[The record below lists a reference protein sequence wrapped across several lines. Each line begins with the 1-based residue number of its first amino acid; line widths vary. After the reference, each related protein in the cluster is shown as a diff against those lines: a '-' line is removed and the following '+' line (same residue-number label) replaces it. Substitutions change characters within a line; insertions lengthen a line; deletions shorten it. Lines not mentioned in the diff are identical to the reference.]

1 MKYKRTFFPKQ
12 NNLEKIK
19 MTANAKKAVKIGS
32 MCFLAYL
39 AVYLARNILSTVTPA
54 MQAQGFTKDA
64 IGVASSAYFYTY
76 AIGQLINGLI
86 GNRIK
91 AKYMMSFGLAFAG
104 MSNFLFAQ
112 INLASKSYG
121 TIPLGAYIAYAATG
135 FFLAMIYGPMT
146 KIVSE
151 NTEMPYTTRCSLGY
165 TFASYFGS
173 PVAGLLATFLAWQSV
188 FTVSSVVLVTM
199 SVVVFTSF
207 TVFERKGL
215 ITYGRFKVEK
225 RSKGGKGTLKKL
237 FEREIVKFSLIS
249 ILTGVVR
256 TSVLFWL
263 PTYFNERLEF
273 SKETST
279 LIFTVAS
286 LFISCGAFIV
296 VFIYE
301 KLGHNLDKTVLIMFT
316 SATLCFALTYVVE
329 NPIVNV
335 VLIVLSIMSSNGA
348 ATMLWSR
355 YCPSLRDTGVVSGVV
370 GFLDFLSYMAAATA
384 NIVFPFLIEK
394 REWAWDSIVLI
405 WLSLMLV
412 GVAIS
417 LPWKKLR
424 KKDI

>member
-1 MKYKRTFFPKQ
+1 
-12 NNLEKIK
+12 
-19 MTANAKKAVKIGS
+19 MTANAKKAIKIGS

-39 AVYLARNILSTVTPA
+39 AVYLARNILSAVTPF

-64 IGVASSAYFYTY
+64 IGVASSIYFYTY
-76 AIGQLINGLI
+76 AVGQLINGVV
-86 GNRIK
+86 GNKIK

-104 MSNFLFAQ
+104 VSNFLFAE
-112 INLASKSYG
+112 INTVSATYG
-121 TIPLGAYIAYAATG
+121 TIPLGAYIAYGSTG

-188 FTVSSVVLVTM
+188 FTVSSVVLVVMAAT
-199 SVVVFTSF
+199 VFISF
-207 TVFERKGL
+207 TVFERKGI
-215 ITYGRFKVEK
+215 ITYGRFKAEK
-225 RSKGGKGTLKKL
+225 HKKGEKGSIKKL
-237 FEREIVKFSLIS
+237 FERQIVKFSLVS

-263 PTYFNERLEF
+263 PTYFNERLEY
-273 SKETST
+273 SESTSA

-301 KLGHNLDKTVLIMFT
+301 KMGHNLDKTVLLMFS
-316 SATLCFALTYVVE
+316 SAAICFALTYLVKT
-329 NPIVNV
+329 PALNV
-335 VLIVLSIMSSNGA
+335 PLIVISIMASNGA

-355 YCPSLRDTGVVSGVV
+355 YCPSLRDTGIVSGVV

-394 REWAWDSIVLI
+394 KAWAWDSIVII
-405 WLSLMLV
+405 WLALMLV
-412 GVAIS
+412 GVIIA
-417 LPWKKLR
+417 LPR
-424 KKDI
+424 KKKQNENA

>member
-1 MKYKRTFFPKQ
+1 
-12 NNLEKIK
+12 
-19 MTANAKKAVKIGS
+19 MTANAKKAIKIGS

-104 MSNFLFAQ
+104 VSNFLFAQ
-112 INLASKSYG
+112 INLASKTYG

-173 PVAGLLATFLAWQSV
+173 PVAGLLATFLVWQDV

-215 ITYGRFKVEK
+215 ITYGRFKAEK
-225 RSKGGKGTLKKL
+225 HSEGGKGTFRQL

-273 SKETST
+273 SKETAT
-279 LIFTVAS
+279 LIFTIAS
-286 LFISCGAFIV
+286 LFISCGSFIV

-316 SATLCFALTYVVE
+316 SAALCFALTYVIP
-329 NPIVNV
+329 NPIANV

-355 YCPSLRDTGVVSGVV
+355 YCPGLRDTGVVSGVV

-394 REWAWDSIVLI
+394 NAWAWDSIVLI
-405 WLSLMLV
+405 WLALMLV

-417 LPWKKLR
+417 LPWKKRR